1 MDYIILTKEIA
12 KKYELKDKDKI
23 TSKKFFEISKKE
35 KIELHDLILILGINK
50 NNEKKLK
57 EKKECKMRVN
67 LKPIEIKTMEDV
79 KHAIQ
84 MIKIDLK
91 YLKQYK
97 ERYYTKKE
105 IEEICA
111 KYNVKFIW
119 FIKYI
124 YPRKKNYYENLEIL
138 ENSEKG
144 LWIGEKRNIDDKF
157 LIENYHNIQK
167 TCSYVAKDINKIY
180 NCDWLKEDLE
190 FEAFIS
196 ILKNG
201 ITQKNFEYDNK
212 FMFNKLKYDARFQ
225 ALKFAID
232 KFKEKSYEEI
242 LENEHNS
249 KEKMQLI
256 DNKYNPFEMMQN
268 KINLENIEIE
278 DIHREIISKIK
289 EEIYK
294 NTKEEHIMKNISKEL
309 KMQREILNNYMESI
323 QKIIIYNGLVKVCKN
338 GQVIMMYEED

>member
-12 KKYELKDKDKI
+12 KKYGLKDKDKI
-23 TSKKFFEISKKE
+23 TSEVFFEISDKE
-35 KIELHDLILILGINK
+35 KIELHDLILILGINSK
-50 NNEKKLK
+50 NEKNLK
-57 EKKECKMRVN
+57 EKTECKMKIN
-67 LKPIEIKTMEDV
+67 LNPMEINTIEDV
-79 KHAIQ
+79 KHAIK

-91 YLKQYK
+91 YFEEYK

-105 IEEICA
+105 IEEICK
-111 KYNVKFIW
+111 KYNVKFSW

-124 YPRKKNYYENLEIL
+124 YPRKKNYQENIEIL

-144 LWIGEKRNIDDKF
+144 LWIGENRNIDDKF
-157 LIENYHNIQK
+157 LIENYYSIQK

-180 NCDWLKEDLE
+180 NCNWLREDLE
-190 FEAFIS
+190 FEAFIA

-201 ITQKNFEYDNK
+201 LTQKNFEYNNQC
-212 FMFNKLKYDARFQ
+212 MINKLKYNARFQ
-225 ALKFAID
+225 AFKFLIN

-249 KEKMQLI
+249 KEKMQLL
-256 DNKYNPFEMMQN
+256 DNTYNPFKMVQN
-268 KINLENIEIE
+268 EINLENIEIE

-289 EEIYK
+289 KEIYK
-294 NTKEEHIMKNISKEL
+294 NTKKEYIFKNIAKEL
-309 KMQREILNNYMESI
+309 NMQRKVLDNYIETI